1 MRRTLALALLGLAR
15 AALAGDAPEP
25 SEPPAPPE
33 DWSLHGQL
41 TYIAQKKPA
50 FDAAYTGPHS
60 LVPEAEHSYSFTGTL
75 FAGARLWQ
83 GGEGYLNIEMIQ
95 GRPFSNQTGMGG
107 FPNAELQKS
116 AGPDVTW
123 YKARLF
129 WRQTFGFGGG
139 EEKFDADANQLRTT
153 VDKRRLVFTVG
164 TLAIGDLFDNN
175 KFSHDVRTDFQNG
188 SLLASGAYDYAAN
201 ARGYT
206 AGFAAEWH
214 DVDWAVRAGR
224 FMQPQESNGL
234 GLDTALFSHFGDQVE
249 YERGYAIGGREGRL
263 RVLAYH
269 NVAIMGRYEDAIAL
283 GKQLGQT
290 PDITQVR
297 KRNEKWGVAGN
308 IEQDVAPDLGIFVRA
323 SWNNGQTETYAF
335 TEIDR
340 SIALGAVL
348 AGTRWGRPDDQAAVA
363 FVSNGISAAH
373 RDYLALGGLGFF
385 LGDGALNYGLEQTLE
400 ARYGL
405 SLGKHFILS
414 ADYPHT
420 QNPGYNRDR
429 GPANFYGMRLHAEF

>member
-1 MRRTLALALLGLAR
+1 MRRALALVLLGFAR
-15 AALAGDAPEP
+15 AALAADADEVPAAPE
-25 SEPPAPPE
+25 PPE

-60 LVPEAEHSYSFTGTL
+60 LIPEKEYSYSFTGTVYG
-75 FAGARLWQ
+75 GARLWQ
-83 GGEGYLNIEMIQ
+83 GGEAYLNIEGIQ
-95 GRPFSNQTGMGG
+95 GQPFSNQTGMGG

-116 AGPDVTW
+116 ADADFK
-123 YKARLF
+123 YYRARLF

-139 EEKFDADANQLRTT
+139 EEAIDADANQLRTT

-164 TLAIGDLFDNN
+164 YLAIGDLFDNN

-234 GLDTALFSHFGDQVE
+234 GLDTALFTHFGDQIE

-269 NVAIMGRYEDAIAL
+269 NVAVMGRYRDAIAL
-283 GKQLGQT
+283 GQQLGEP
-290 PDITQVR
+290 PDITLVR
-297 KRNEKWGVAGN
+297 KRNEKWGWGGN
-308 IEQDVAPDLGIFVRA
+308 IEQDVTPDLGIFVRA
-323 SWNNGQTETYAF
+323 SWNNGETETYAF
-335 TEIDR
+335 SEIDR
-340 SIALGAVL
+340 SVAAGAVL
-348 AGTRWGRPDDQAAVA
+348 TGARWGRPDDQAGIA
-363 FVSNGISAAH
+363 FVANGISGPH
-373 RDYLALGGLGFF
+373 RDYLAAGGLGFF

-400 ARYGL
+400 ARYGVA
-405 SLGKHFILS
+405 LGKHFNVG
-414 ADYPHT
+414 ANYQHT
-420 QNPGYNRDR
+420 WNPGYNRDR
-429 GPANFYGMRLHAEF
+429 GPANFYGVRLHAEF

>member
-75 FAGARLWQ
+75 YAGARLWQ
-83 GGEGYLNIEMIQ
+83 GGEIYLNPELIQ
-95 GRPFSNQTGMGG
+95 GRPFSNQAGMGG

-139 EEKFDADANQLRTT
+139 EETLEADANQLRTT
-153 VDKRRLVFTVG
+153 LDKRRLVFTVG
-164 TLAIGDLFDNN
+164 YLAIGDLFDNN
-175 KFSHDVRTDFQNG
+175 KFAHDVRTDFQNG

-234 GLDTALFSHFGDQVE
+234 GLDTALFTHFGDQVE
-249 YERGYAIGGREGRL
+249 YERGYAIGGREGRV

-283 GKQLGQT
+283 GQQLGQP
-290 PDITQVR
+290 PDITKVR

-348 AGTRWGRPDDQAAVA
+348 AGTRWGRPDDQVGIA

-385 LGDGALNYGLEQTLE
+385 LGDGALNYGFEQTLE

-405 SLGKHFILS
+405 ALGKHFTFS
-414 ADYPHT
+414 ADYQHT

-429 GPANFYGMRLHAEF
+429 GPANFYGLRLHAEF